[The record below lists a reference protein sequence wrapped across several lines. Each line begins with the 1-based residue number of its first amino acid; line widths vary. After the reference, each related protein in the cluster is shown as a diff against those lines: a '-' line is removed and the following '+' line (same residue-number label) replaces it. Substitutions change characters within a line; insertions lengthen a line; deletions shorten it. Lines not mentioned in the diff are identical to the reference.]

1 MKGPEAF
8 GMLRR
13 LGLPYGHFAVFGSGP
28 LLVRGIIEDATDLD
42 VVARGPAWLHAI
54 ATGTLVDLEKHGIT
68 VASFFD
74 GAITV
79 GNRWAIGGFSI
90 DTLIDTAEAIEGLP
104 FVRLEHVRSYKL
116 LAARS
121 KDLDHLER
129 LDRWMAADR
138 TLDSEH

>member
-1 MKGPEAF
+1 
-8 GMLRR
+8 MLRM

-42 VVARGPAWLHAI
+42 VIARGPAWLHAI

-79 GNRWAIGGFSI
+79 GI
-90 DTLIDTAEAIEGLP
+90 DGQSGVTRSMPSSTPPRQSKASPSCASSM
-104 FVRLEHVRSYKL
+104 FVL
-116 LAARS
+116 
-121 KDLDHLER
+121 
-129 LDRWMAADR
+129 
-138 TLDSEH
+138 TN